1 LVVVLTH
8 WPIYAL
14 LLVGPSG
21 LLVNQVAFQAGPLSA
36 SPPAST
42 AVDPL
47 ASVVLGLLLFGKLH
61 GRPLAATLEALV
73 LIVLAV
79 ALLRLARTEHD
90 PPEPQPALPTS
101 RLSMNANTG
110 CGKDG

>member
-1 LVVVLTH
+1 LLFGLTAALIKAVGDQLGSGLVVVLTH

-14 LLVGPSG
+14 LVIGPSG

-47 ASVVLGLLLFGKLH
+47 ASIVLGLLLFDGK
-61 GRPLAATLEALV
+61 ATRQTV
-73 LIVLAV
+73 GS
-79 ALLRLARTEHD
+79 H
-90 PPEPQPALPTS
+90 P
-101 RLSMNANTG
+101 
-110 CGKDG
+110 

>member
-1 LVVVLTH
+1 MVVLTH

-79 ALLRLARTEHD
+79 ALLRLARAEHD